1 MINCIAID
9 DEPLGLNLI
18 SVYIK
23 KTPQLCLCGAFTD
36 PFKAI
41 DFLKE
46 TKIDLIFLDIEMPD
60 LSGIQLLKSLPHS
73 PMVIFTTAYSQ
84 YAVDGF
90 NLDAIDYLLKP
101 IEFDRFLRAVNK
113 AIEFGQNSAPAPAP
127 AVPSQDFIFVK
138 SEYQLVKVNLNEIL
152 YIEGLDDYVKIYT
165 SSKPILSL
173 MSMKSMMQKLPL
185 EQFIRVHRSFIVSVG
200 KIESVQ
206 KNRIKI
212 GDKLIPISDGYSDDF
227 YRAIGGAG

>member
-23 KTPQLCLCGAFTD
+23 KTPQLNLCGAFTD

-46 TKIDLIFLDIEMPD
+46 NKIDLMFLDIEMPD
-60 LSGIQLLKSLPHS
+60 LSGIQFLKSLSNS
-73 PMVIFTTAYSQ
+73 PMVVFTTAYSQ

-113 AIEFGQNSAPAPAP
+113 AIEFGQFLRHFFHDQA
-127 AVPSQDFIFVK
+127 
-138 SEYQLVKVNLNEIL
+138 E
-152 YIEGLDDYVKIYT
+152 EGWGFRTTTRD
-165 SSKPILSL
+165 
-173 MSMKSMMQKLPL
+173 
-185 EQFIRVHRSFIVSVG
+185 ER
-200 KIESVQ
+200 
-206 KNRIKI
+206 
-212 GDKLIPISDGYSDDF
+212 
-227 YRAIGGAG
+227 